1 MTTEARCLRAYLQ
14 VNDWQARDLDMNGS
28 CGFVPSVGKFRVAF
42 RIHWKPEMIETEIYN
57 ACDLIASYEN
67 YRNYK
72 HGTPRTV
79 DDVRADLPIAYELIK
94 DAA

>member
-1 MTTEARCLRAYLQ
+1 
-14 VNDWQARDLDMNGS
+14 
-28 CGFVPSVGKFRVAF
+28 
-42 RIHWKPEMIETEIYN
+42 MIETEIYN